1 LAFPRRIL
9 YLIKATIFSAAGLL
23 AALNLYY
30 SVHETRVKMKFV
42 HKLKP
47 AIFLLIGCLCLTGLQ
62 NVSANSRPL
71 PLCPNAVSA
80 ANGADRLSM
89 KDESAFQIDHM
100 NAGTSSF
107 KVYLSPSCQTWNP
120 YSDGTGSEEYHMR
133 QIAEAMPKYLQQY
146 GIEYV
151 LAAPQSGSRENQ
163 RNTIVSRVKQ
173 AVDTKCNLYL
183 SIHSNASDGGPKTN
197 GTLILYPSNNDS
209 SRRLAL
215 TLADNFIYPDKSA
228 IDFGT
233 KDVLWE
239 MYMPPM
245 PHCLIETAYHDNAAD
260 ESWIESNTESI
271 AQNLAYCVALYAG
284 KAENV
289 SEISFS

>member
-1 LAFPRRIL
+1 
-9 YLIKATIFSAAGLL
+9 
-23 AALNLYY
+23 
-30 SVHETRVKMKFV
+30 MKFIN
-42 HKLKP
+42 KLKP
-47 AIFLLIGCLCLTGLQ
+47 AIFLLIGFLCLAGLKDI
-62 NVSANSRPL
+62 SADSRL
-71 PLCPNAVSA
+71 LSLCPTAVSGT
-80 ANGADRLSM
+80 NGADAGRS
-89 KDESAFQIDHM
+89 KNESALPIDRM

-146 GIEYV
+146 GIESV

-173 AVDTKCNLYL
+173 AVNTKCDLYL
-183 SIHSNASDGGPKTN
+183 SIHSNARDGGPKTN
-197 GTLILYPSNNDS
+197 GTLILYPSQSAS
-209 SRRLAL
+209 SQRFAL

-239 MYMPPM
+239 MFMPPM

-260 ESWIESNTESI
+260 ESWIENGTESI

-284 KAENV
+284 KAESASAV
-289 SEISFS
+289 SLS

>member
-1 LAFPRRIL
+1 
-9 YLIKATIFSAAGLL
+9 
-23 AALNLYY
+23 
-30 SVHETRVKMKFV
+30 MKFMN
-42 HKLKP
+42 KLKP
-47 AIFLLIGCLCLTGLQ
+47 AIFLLIGCLCLAGLKSI
-62 NVSANSRPL
+62 SADSRPL
-71 PLCPNAVSA
+71 PLRPTAVSGTD
-80 ANGADRLSM
+80 GADRLHLKNGSPLC
-89 KDESAFQIDHM
+89 IDRM
-100 NAGTSSF
+100 NAGVPSF

-146 GIEYV
+146 GIGYV

-163 RNTIVSRVKQ
+163 RKTIIGRVKQ

-183 SIHSNASDGGPKTN
+183 SIHSNARDGGAKTN
-197 GTLILYPSNNDS
+197 GTLILYPSTNAS
-209 SRRLAL
+209 SQRFAL

-260 ESWIESNTESI
+260 ESWIENNTESI

-284 KAENV
+284 KAESV
-289 SEISFS
+289 SAVNFS

>member
-1 LAFPRRIL
+1 
-9 YLIKATIFSAAGLL
+9 
-23 AALNLYY
+23 
-30 SVHETRVKMKFV
+30 MKFIN
-42 HKLKP
+42 KLKP
-47 AIFLLIGCLCLTGLQ
+47 AIFLLIGFLCLAGLKDI
-62 NVSANSRPL
+62 SANSRLL
-71 PLCPNAVSA
+71 PLCPTAVSGK
-80 ANGADRLSM
+80 NGADADRLNP
-89 KDESAFQIDHM
+89 KNESALRIDRM
-100 NAGTSSF
+100 DAGTSSF

-173 AVDTKCNLYL
+173 AVAAKCDLYL

-197 GTLILYPSNNDS
+197 GTLILYPSTSAS
-209 SRRLAL
+209 SRRFAL
-215 TLADNFIYPDKSA
+215 TLADHFIYPDKSA

-260 ESWIESNTESI
+260 ESWIENDTESI

-289 SEISFS
+289 SEISLS